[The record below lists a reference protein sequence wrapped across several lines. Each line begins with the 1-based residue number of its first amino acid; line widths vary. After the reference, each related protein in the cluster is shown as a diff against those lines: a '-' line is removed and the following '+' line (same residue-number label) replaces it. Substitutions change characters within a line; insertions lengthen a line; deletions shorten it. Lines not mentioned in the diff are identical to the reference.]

1 MNNGAGRG
9 RCIAV
14 ETDEAAP
21 ARTPG
26 ERGEPIAHHRRHAKA
41 LRRGGAE
48 RAAFA
53 GANLADRERGGG
65 DRRGTIVADKFRPG
79 ARMRRQ
85 SARGAKGVEQ
95 IGTLR
100 HVDDPV
106 LHAGRIEISERR
118 IDRLGPRRRR
128 DAEIAEPVEL
138 QVIDGAADQQ
148 RAVINAALHDA
159 QRRAD
164 RRRRRR
170 VDVEPGI
177 ALDSFDLGNLCWLNH
192 RAAHPRPACRIL
204 PAVGVRMMIASPAS
218 SIVASQPA
226 SLWMLPSLRR
236 TAFSPT

>member
-1 MNNGAGRG
+1 MRRACGASRRSRRCRAGAGAVDEHGAGRG

-14 ETDEAAP
+14 ETDEATP
-21 ARTPG
+21 ARTQG

-41 LRRGGAE
+41 VRHGGAE

-65 DRRGTIVADKFRPG
+65 DRSGTIVANKFRPG

-128 DAEIAEPVEL
+128 
-138 QVIDGAADQQ
+138 
-148 RAVINAALHDA
+148 
-159 QRRAD
+159 
-164 RRRRRR
+164 
-170 VDVEPGI
+170 
-177 ALDSFDLGNLCWLNH
+177 
-192 RAAHPRPACRIL
+192 
-204 PAVGVRMMIASPAS
+204 
-218 SIVASQPA
+218 
-226 SLWMLPSLRR
+226 
-236 TAFSPT
+236 